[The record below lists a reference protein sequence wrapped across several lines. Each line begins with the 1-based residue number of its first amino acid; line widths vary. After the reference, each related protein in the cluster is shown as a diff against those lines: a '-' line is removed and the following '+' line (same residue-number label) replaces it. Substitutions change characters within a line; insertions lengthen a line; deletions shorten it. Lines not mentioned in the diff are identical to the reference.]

1 MAQCGGWWCG
11 SGSGFMPVSP
21 GSYICSTPSPAPFLS
36 FQKPF
41 LSLLVPS
48 IPFGPGRDRL
58 GLPFRWMR
66 RDALS
71 SPHQK
76 DPSFHVK
83 LRLKLALAGFTS
95 EAQDSVGLP
104 APERQGDKAR
114 GRQLGRVACC
124 ASLVRP
130 GEVMPVPTC
139 RTCQAMGGRLGTGA
153 GTWGTQKGKEARI
166 TKKKQKKQK
175 EGTRK
180 VEAQSKLKL
189 SKTGAGL
196 SPILVLICRGTRCPN
211 MPTDSTPGPISHT
224 EGTAMPCHA
233 MLCDSMPANR
243 SDRQQYDWSVP
254 PGGKMTS
261 EEAQNWQ
268 SEILCFFE
276 PDPFQKFSK
285 VPVSQSR
292 FPGRL
297 FRTSRLLGRPRGRWS
312 CALARLATLLQVP
325 ND

>member
-1 MAQCGGWWCG
+1 
-11 SGSGFMPVSP
+11 
-21 GSYICSTPSPAPFLS
+21 
-36 FQKPF
+36 
-41 LSLLVPS
+41 
-48 IPFGPGRDRL
+48 
-58 GLPFRWMR
+58 
-66 RDALS
+66 
-71 SPHQK
+71 
-76 DPSFHVK
+76 
-83 LRLKLALAGFTS
+83 
-95 EAQDSVGLP
+95 
-104 APERQGDKAR
+104 
-114 GRQLGRVACC
+114 
-124 ASLVRP
+124 
-130 GEVMPVPTC
+130 
-139 RTCQAMGGRLGTGA
+139 
-153 GTWGTQKGKEARI
+153 
-166 TKKKQKKQK
+166 
-175 EGTRK
+175 
-180 VEAQSKLKL
+180 
-189 SKTGAGL
+189 
-196 SPILVLICRGTRCPN
+196 

-312 CALARLATLLQVP
+312 CALARLATLLQRYGGGASLCNSISTRMARSSSEPTPMVEVP
-325 ND
+325 VFRWPNGASEWVSKCPWSRLQHGKIREWKATASTVSIPRAGWVFERRGNFHSSSLVVSFPPESQNVFLH

>member
-1 MAQCGGWWCG
+1 METFAALPPCLGGESQCGGWWCG
-11 SGSGFMPVSP
+11 SGSGFMPISP

-71 SPHQK
+71 GPHKK

-166 TKKKQKKQK
+166 TKKKQKEQK

-196 SPILVLICRGTRCPN
+196 SSILVLICRGTR
-211 MPTDSTPGPISHT
+211 
-224 EGTAMPCHA
+224 ERRCHA

-243 SDRQQYDWSVP
+243 SDRQQYDRSVL

-285 VPVSQSR
+285 VPVSQS
-292 FPGRL
+292 
-297 FRTSRLLGRPRGRWS
+297 S